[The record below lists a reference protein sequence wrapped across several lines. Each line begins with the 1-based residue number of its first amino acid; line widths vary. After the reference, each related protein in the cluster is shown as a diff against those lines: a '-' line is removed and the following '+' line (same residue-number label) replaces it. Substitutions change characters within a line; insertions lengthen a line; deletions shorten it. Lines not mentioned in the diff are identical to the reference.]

1 MACLKNPETYEI
13 ITPELIGDATTELV
27 LGKHSGRHAFQ
38 DRAIAM
44 GFELS
49 DDKLND
55 AFAEFKKLADRKK
68 EITEDDL
75 FVLFTDQQIK

>member
-1 MACLKNPETYEI
+1 MHFK
-13 ITPELIGDATTELV
+13 
-27 LGKHSGRHAFQ
+27 
-38 DRAIAM
+38 DRAITM

-49 DDKLND
+49 DEKLNE

-75 FVLFTDQQIK
+75 FVLFTDQQIQI